1 MSKKEPKFST
11 PEYDALLEHVENA
24 KREVEA
30 KAKSAVGALFKAFFA
45 ANPDIGALKWT
56 QYTPYFNDGEPCEFS
71 VNSDFDVLLGKYV
84 TPEEDSDDDDDKV
97 NEFIEN
103 YELEDKKIE
112 AAISSLGRVVDESIF
127 LSAFGDHAKV
137 IATPEGFHVTEYDH
151 D

>member
-1 MSKKEPKFST
+1 MSKKDPKFST
-11 PEYDALLEHVENA
+11 PEYDALLERVENA

-30 KAKSAVGALFKAFFA
+30 KAKSAISALFKAFFA

-84 TPEEDSDDDDDKV
+84 TPEEDDDEADEA

-103 YELEDKKIE
+103 YELEDKRVE
-112 AAISSLGRVVDESIF
+112 AAIASLGRAVDESIF

-151 D
+151 E